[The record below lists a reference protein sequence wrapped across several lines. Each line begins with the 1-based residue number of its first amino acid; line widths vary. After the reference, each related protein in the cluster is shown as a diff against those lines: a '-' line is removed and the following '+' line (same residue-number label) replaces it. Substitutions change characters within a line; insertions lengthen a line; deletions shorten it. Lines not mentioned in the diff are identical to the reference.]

1 MNETEIRTLE
11 IEASGQ
17 KNTTFS
23 CTMLFSKEIKSG
35 TPPFKHWVHC
45 NITLYIW
52 TGVYSL
58 DYTDQWLTCVVSL
71 KHNYSKPVVM
81 VEVKLTNQN

>member
-35 TPPFKHWVHC
+35 TPPFKH
-45 NITLYIW
+45 
-52 TGVYSL
+52 
-58 DYTDQWLTCVVSL
+58 
-71 KHNYSKPVVM
+71 
-81 VEVKLTNQN
+81 